1 MTRTLI
7 QKILLGILAVTA
19 LCSFVFFLYSSSEK
33 NRLAEE
39 AKQVSKEVRDLNKQ
53 LPEETDLAEICEEY
67 AQLSEQLAEKIS
79 TLQRIENTNINYNA
93 RKAAAEEDLRA
104 LQEKVDRFGKE
115 RLDALGKEYDELL
128 AEYNTLNERYLAL
141 LGEAERG
148 DNE

>member
-7 QKILLGILAVTA
+7 QKILLGILAVTV
-19 LCSFVFFLYSSSEK
+19 LCSFVFFIYSSSEK

-93 RKAAAEEDLRA
+93 RKDAAEEDLRA

>member
-7 QKILLGILAVTA
+7 QKILLGILAVTV

>member
-7 QKILLGILAVTA
+7 QKILLGILAVTVI
-19 LCSFVFFLYSSSEK
+19 CSFVFFLYSSSEK

-93 RKAAAEEDLRA
+93 RKDAAEEDLRA

-141 LGEAERG
+141 RGEAERG

>member
-7 QKILLGILAVTA
+7 QKILLGILAVTV

-67 AQLSEQLAEKIS
+67 AQLSEQLAEKMHAV
-79 TLQRIENTNINYNA
+79 LQQ
-93 RKAAAEEDLRA
+93 L
-104 LQEKVDRFGKE
+104 
-115 RLDALGKEYDELL
+115 
-128 AEYNTLNERYLAL
+128 
-141 LGEAERG
+141 
-148 DNE
+148 

>member
-7 QKILLGILAVTA
+7 QKILLGILAVTV

-93 RKAAAEEDLRA
+93 RKDAAEEDLRA
-104 LQEKVDRFGKE
+104 LQEQVDRFGKE

>member
-7 QKILLGILAVTA
+7 QKILLGILAVTV

-141 LGEAERG
+141 RGEAERG

>member
-7 QKILLGILAVTA
+7 QKILLGILAVTV

-93 RKAAAEEDLRA
+93 RKDAAEEDLRA